1 MKLSVFVVTYNQER
15 YIRQC
20 LDSIAMQKVNFDY
33 EVIIG
38 DDCST
43 DNTANICDEFARV
56 VELENEGVRELG
68 KGLKSIEVYHHP
80 KNVGLLKNWEFVMNK
95 CKGEYIA
102 LIEGDDY
109 WIDEHKLQRQV
120 DWLDAHPD
128 YTLTFTRA
136 EIQYENGAE
145 VGAEKDLPHL
155 EEREY
160 SVEEICRVFKVL
172 SSSTVIRNVLQPVHY
187 SDQLLYADTY
197 TFIELCKRGK
207 AYCLGVPTVKYR
219 IHAQNLSYNGDWDFY
234 VHSYNQCKLFNR
246 LYPELRSVYNERLE
260 SSLAHLL
267 YNKEKSLKYRI
278 AYMKRHPKLIFS
290 RFMLTTIKSYLL
302 KI

>member
-1 MKLSVFVVTYNQER
+1 MKLSVFVVTYNQEQ

-20 LDSIAMQKVNFDY
+20 LDSIVMQKVNFDY

-43 DNTANICDEFARV
+43 DGTGAVCDEFV
-56 VELENEGVRELG
+56 Q
-68 KGLKSIEVYHHP
+68 KYSTPYTFTPKIQVYHHP
-80 KNVGLLKNWEFVMNK
+80 HNLGLLKNWEFVMNK
-95 CKGEYIA
+95 CQGEYIA

-109 WIDEHKLQRQV
+109 WIDDHKLQRQV

-136 EIQYENGAE
+136 EIRYEEGAE
-145 VGAEKDLPHL
+145 PGAEKDLPYL

-160 SVEEICRVFKVL
+160 SVEEICKSFVVL
-172 SSSTVIRNVLQPVHY
+172 SSSTVIRNCLQPVHY

-207 AYCLGVPTVKYR
+207 AYCFGVPTVKYR
-219 IHAQNLSYNGDWDFY
+219 IHKHNLSYNGDFDFY
-234 VHSYNQCKLFNR
+234 VHDFNQCKLFFR
-246 LYPELRSVYNERLE
+246 LYPHLRSIYEPRQERTLG
-260 SSLAHLL
+260 HLL
-267 YNKEKSLKYRI
+267 YDKNRSLKYRFLW
-278 AYMKRHPKLIFS
+278 MKRHPQLFFS

-302 KI
+302 

>member
-20 LDSIAMQKVNFDY
+20 LESIVAQKADFEY

-38 DDCST
+38 DDASI
-43 DNTANICDEFARV
+43 DGTAVICDEFAA
-56 VELENEGVRELG
+56 
-68 KGLKSIEVYHHP
+68 KYPQIQVYHHP
-80 KNVGLLKNWEFVMNK
+80 KNLGLLGNWEFVMNK

-102 LIEGDDY
+102 LVEGDDY
-109 WIDEHKLQRQV
+109 WIDENKLQRQV

-136 EIQYENGAE
+136 EIQYEDGA
-145 VGAEKDLPHL
+145 VIGQEKDLPNL

-160 SVEEICRVFKVL
+160 SVEEICKSFKVL
-172 SSSTVIRNVLQPVHY
+172 SSSVVMRNCLQPVHY

-207 AYCLGVPTVKYR
+207 AYCFGLQTVKYR
-219 IHAQNLSYNGDWDFY
+219 IHKKNLSYNGDWDFY
-234 VHSYNQCKLFNR
+234 VHAYNQCVYFNR
-246 LYPELRSVYNERLE
+246 IYPELRSVYEPRLE
-260 SSLAHLL
+260 RTLSHML
-267 YNKEKSLKYRI
+267 YNKDKSLKYRLI
-278 AYMKRHPKLIFS
+278 WMKRNPKEIFS
-290 RFMLTTIKSYLL
+290 RFMLKTIKSYLL

>member
-1 MKLSVFVVTYNQER
+1 MKMKLSVFVVTYNQEQ
-15 YIRQC
+15 YLRQC
-20 LDSIAMQKVNFDY
+20 LDSIVMQKVNFDY
-33 EVIIG
+33 GVIIG

-43 DNTANICDEFARV
+43 DGTGAICDEFADRV
-56 VELENEGVRELG
+56 KSQKSRV
-68 KGLKSIEVYHHP
+68 KSIEVYHHS
-80 KNVGLLKNWEFVMNK
+80 KNMGLLKNWEFVMNK
-95 CKGEYIA
+95 CQGEYIA

-120 DWLDAHPD
+120 DWLDTHPE

-160 SVEEICRVFKVL
+160 SVEEICRDFRVL

-219 IHAQNLSYNGDWDFY
+219 IHQQNLSYNGDWDFY

-246 LYPELRSVYNERLE
+246 LYPELRSVYEERLE

-267 YNKEKSLKYRI
+267 YDKEKSLKYRI

>member
-1 MKLSVFVVTYNQER
+1 MDERMNGSMKLSIFVVTYNQER

-20 LDSIAMQKVNFDY
+20 LESIVAQKVDFDY

-43 DNTANICDEFARV
+43 DGTGAICDEFAA
-56 VELENEGVRELG
+56 
-68 KGLKSIEVYHHP
+68 KYPQIKVYHHSE
-80 KNVGLLKNWEFVMNK
+80 NLGLLKNWEFVMNK

-102 LIEGDDY
+102 LIEGDDL

-136 EIQYENGAE
+136 EILYENGAE
-145 VGAEKDLPHL
+145 IGQEKDLPHL

-160 SVEEICRVFKVL
+160 SVEEICKDFKVL

-207 AYCLGVPTVKYR
+207 AYCFGVSTVKYR

-234 VHSYNQCKLFNR
+234 VHAYNQCRYFNR
-246 LYPELRSVYNERLE
+246 LYPELRSVYEPRLE
-260 SSLAHLL
+260 ETIIHLL
-267 YNKEKSLKYRI
+267 YDKDKSLKYRI
-278 AYMKRHPKLIFS
+278 AYTKRHPKLIFS
-290 RFMLTTIKSYLL
+290 RFMLKTIKTYLL
-302 KI
+302 KL

>member
-1 MKLSVFVVTYNQER
+1 MKLSVFVVTYNQEQ

-20 LDSIAMQKVNFDY
+20 LESIAMQKVNFDY
-33 EVIIG
+33 EVVIG

-43 DNTANICDEFARV
+43 DGTGAICDEFAA
-56 VELENEGVRELG
+56 
-68 KGLKSIEVYHHP
+68 KYPQIKVYHHP
-80 KNVGLLKNWEFVMNK
+80 QNLGLLKNWEFVMNK

-136 EIQYENGAE
+136 EIQYENGATID
-145 VGAEKDLPHL
+145 AEKDLPYL

-160 SVEEICRVFKVL
+160 CADEICRDFRVL
-172 SSSTVIRNVLQPVHY
+172 SSSVVMRNCLRPVRY

-207 AYCLGVPTVKYR
+207 AYCVGVPTVTYR
-219 IHAQNLSYNGDWDFY
+219 IHKQNLSCKGDFDFF
-234 VHSYNQCKLFNR
+234 VRAYNQSRYFNK
-246 LYPELRSVYNERLE
+246 LYPELHSINERRLE
-260 SSLAHLL
+260 ESLKQLL
-267 YNKEKSLKYRI
+267 FDQDKSLKYRFV
-278 AYMKRHPKLIFS
+278 YMRRHPEKIFS
-290 RFMLTTIKSYLL
+290 RFMLATITTYLL
-302 KI
+302 GRHGKG

>member
-1 MKLSVFVVTYNQER
+1 MKLSVFVVTYNQEQ

-20 LDSIAMQKVNFDY
+20 LESIAMQKVNFDY

-43 DNTANICDEFARV
+43 DGTAAICDEFVKKVESQESRV
-56 VELENEGVRELG
+56 KR
-68 KGLKSIEVYHHP
+68 IEVYHHP
-80 KNVGLLKNWEFVMNK
+80 KNLGLLKNWEFVMNK
-95 CKGEYIA
+95 CQGEYIA

-109 WIDEHKLQRQV
+109 WIDENKLQWQV

-145 VGAEKDLPHL
+145 ENGAEKDLPHL
-155 EEREY
+155 EQREY
-160 SVEEICRVFKVL
+160 SVQEICADFKVL
-172 SSSTVIRNVLQPVHY
+172 SSSTVIRNVLQPIHY
-187 SDQLLYADTY
+187 SYQLLYADTF

-207 AYCLGVPTVKYR
+207 AYCFGVPTVKYR
-219 IHAQNLSYNGDWDFY
+219 IHKQNLSYNGDWDFY
-234 VHSYNQCKLFNR
+234 VHAYNQCLYFN
-246 LYPELRSVYNERLE
+246 LTYPELRYVYEPRLE
-260 SSLAHLL
+260 ETIIHLL

-278 AYMKRHPKLIFS
+278 AYMKRHPRLIFS
-290 RFMLTTIKSYLL
+290 RFMLKTIKTYLL
-302 KI
+302 KL

>member
-1 MKLSVFVVTYNQER
+1 MKLSVFVVTYNQEQ

-20 LDSIAMQKVNFDY
+20 LESIVMQKVNFDY

-43 DNTANICDEFARV
+43 DGTGAVCDEFAQKYSTPYT
-56 VELENEGVRELG
+56 LHHTP
-68 KGLKSIEVYHHP
+68 KIQVYHHP
-80 KNVGLLKNWEFVMNK
+80 KNMGLLKNWEFVMNK
-95 CKGEYIA
+95 CQGEYIA

-128 YTLTFTRA
+128 YTLTFTRS
-136 EIQYENGAE
+136 EIQYENGATP
-145 VGAEKDLPHL
+145 GAEKDLPNL

-160 SVEEICRVFKVL
+160 IVDEICKKFTVL

-187 SDQLLYADTY
+187 SKQLLYADTY

-207 AYCLGVPTVKYR
+207 AYCIGVPTVKYR
-219 IHAQNLSYNGDWDFY
+219 IHGNNLSCTGNFNFAQ
-234 VHSYNQCKLFNR
+234 HLYNQCRYFSR
-246 LYPELRSVYNERLE
+246 LYPELRHIYEPQSERALERL
-260 SSLAHLL
+260 LHDK
-267 YNKEKSLKYRI
+267 NRSLKYRI
-278 AYMKRHPKLIFS
+278 EWMRLHPKLLFS
-290 RFMLTTIKSYLL
+290 RFMLATIKSYLL
-302 KI
+302 KIGE

>member
-20 LDSIAMQKVNFDY
+20 LDSILAQRVDFDY
-33 EVIIG
+33 EIIIG
-38 DDCST
+38 EDCST
-43 DNTANICDEFARV
+43 DYTPKICDEYAAKYPQV
-56 VELENEGVRELG
+56 Q
-68 KGLKSIEVYHHP
+68 VYHHP

-95 CKGEYIA
+95 CHGEYIA

-109 WIDEHKLQRQV
+109 WIDEHKLQRQI
-120 DWLDAHPD
+120 DWLDAHPG

-145 VGAEKDLPHL
+145 VGQEKELPFL

-160 SVEEICRVFKVL
+160 SVQEICKDFKVL
-172 SSSTVIRNVLQPVHY
+172 SSSTVIRNVLQPIHY

-207 AYCLGVPTVKYR
+207 AYCFGIPTVKYR
-219 IHAQNLSYNGDWDFY
+219 IHKQNLSYNGDWDFY
-234 VHSYNQCKLFNR
+234 VHAYNQCKLFNQI
-246 LYPELRSVYNERLE
+246 YPELRLVYEPRLE
-260 SSLAHLL
+260 DTIIHLL
-267 YNKEKSLKYRI
+267 YDKDKSLKYRI

-290 RFMLTTIKSYLL
+290 RFMLSTIKSYVFRLGS
-302 KI
+302 